1 MANNETLK
9 STKKSSKKINQLN
22 YPSSIRRKGSY
33 NEFLSSYCIT
43 NNSVKRLSMSRVLQN
58 LRKINLNTIRIYLG
72 T

>member
-43 NNSVKRLSMSRVLQN
+43 NNIIKRLSMSRVLQN
-58 LRKINLNTIRIYLG
+58 LRKINLNTIRMYLG

>member
-58 LRKINLNTIRIYLG
+58 LRKINLNTIRMYLG